1 LEKCCLLEAALYARK
16 KMDWFL
22 INGYVNK
29 EASLDLNQNINKLIK
44 EISPHS
50 FELCQ
55 GYGVPEHTLWAPIYT
70 GYQEYY
76 NVDQTGGEHHNLQ
89 RAKF

>member
-1 LEKCCLLEAALYARK
+1 MEAALFCRK

-22 INGYVNK
+22 VNGYVCK
-29 EASLDLNQNINKLIK
+29 EATIDLNENINKIIK

-55 GYGVPEHTLWAPIYT
+55 GYGVPEHCLWAPIYT

-76 NVDQTGGEHHNLQ
+76 NVDKTGGEHHNLA

>member
-1 LEKCCLLEAALYARK
+1 LEKCYLLEAALFTRR
-16 KMDWFL
+16 KMDWFVVH
-22 INGYVNK
+22 GYVCK
-29 EASLDLNQNINKLIK
+29 EAALDLNQNINKLIK

-55 GYGVPEHTLWAPIYT
+55 GYGIPEHTLWAPIYT